1 MTVNCS
7 RCITVNEKDDITCI
21 CKGQGGNPPANVTWY
36 KDCIQVGETG
46 KEEQILIQRNIGEAG
61 SGMYTCV
68 AQSHTNMTDE
78 KSINVKINCK
88 SMIHNQEN
96 IKKTFY
102 IAVKTILDFACSER
116 IFT

>member
-1 MTVNCS
+1 MTVN
-7 RCITVNEKDDITCI
+7 EDDDIWCA

-36 KDCIQVGETG
+36 KDGIQVGETG
-46 KEEQILIQRNIGEAG
+46 KEEQTLIRRNISEAD

-68 AQSHTNMTDE
+68 AQSHINMTDE

-102 IAVKTILDFACSER
+102 TAVKIILEFACSER
-116 IFT
+116 ILS